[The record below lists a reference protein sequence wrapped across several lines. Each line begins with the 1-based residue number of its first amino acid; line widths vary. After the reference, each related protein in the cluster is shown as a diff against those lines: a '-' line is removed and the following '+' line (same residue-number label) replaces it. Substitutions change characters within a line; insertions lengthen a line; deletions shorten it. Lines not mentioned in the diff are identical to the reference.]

1 MALRENSSTY
11 FIISTNNIKT
21 IGGCMGYFIA
31 GLIMGATFGFIICGI
46 LVAGEDSNEEG
57 D

>member
-1 MALRENSSTY
+1 
-11 FIISTNNIKT
+11 
-21 IGGCMGYFIA
+21 MGHFIA